1 MHKYS
6 VESEAWMP
14 PNFRGK
20 EKLEIKF
27 SHGFDLILW
36 VTCRP
41 ADKKLVRTQ
50 TKGYLLQ
57 KSSELA

>member
-1 MHKYS
+1 MHKYR

-27 SHGFDLILW
+27 SHGFELISW

-50 TKGYLLQ
+50 TKGYLL
-57 KSSELA
+57 